1 MLMTFLKI
9 YIQLWKFFPEIFTN
23 VHCNYIVVVI
33 IFRLK
38 RKNMGDENVLFKEGH
53 VVALSFLPVK

>member
-1 MLMTFLKI
+1 M
-9 YIQLWKFFPEIFTN
+9 
-23 VHCNYIVVVI
+23 HGNYIVVVI